1 MKKVIVVGGGITGLS
16 AAYTLQKAVES
27 GEQVD
32 YLLIEKDDRLGGKI
46 ITEKID
52 GFTIEGGPDCFLSE
66 KPWVGQ
72 MAEKLG
78 IADRLMGSNEASKRT
93 FVFADGKLHKLPDG
107 LMGLVPT
114 KLVPFALSP
123 LISWPGKIRMAF
135 DLVIPQKKTDEDET
149 LGSFV
154 TRRLGKEAL
163 DKIAEPLIGGIHA
176 GDPDQMSLKASFPRF
191 IQMERKYGSLL
202 KAMLAARKNAP
213 KPKPPEP
220 GKVQKTFFMT
230 FVGGMGELVDKIVE
244 NLDKSKIMT
253 GKTVKNIKK
262 TPAGKYMVDIEG
274 LEPLEADAVI
284 VTTPAHH
291 AAEIVKEFDPVLS
304 ENLAGIPQA
313 TSATVNLAFKRSD
326 VQGSVEA
333 FGFIV
338 PISEK
343 RKIKAATYSSTKWN
357 HRTPNDDYVLI
368 RAFVGG
374 ATNQELVFQEDD
386 RLLEMVLGELREI
399 IGLTARPVMH
409 KIYRWVNG
417 MPQYTVGHLDRVAN
431 IEARTASNKGFYVV
445 GASYKAV
452 GVGDC
457 INVGSQAAEHAL
469 AYVKEAPGEPGEKRK
484 EKKANKE
491 SA

>member
-1 MKKVIVVGGGITGLS
+1 MKKVVVIGGGITGLS
-16 AAYTLQKAVES
+16 AAYELQKALES

-32 YLLIEKDDRLGGKI
+32 YLLVEKDNRLGGKI
-46 ITEKID
+46 FTEKID
-52 GFTIEGGPDCFLSE
+52 GYTVEAGPDCFLSE

-72 MAEKLG
+72 MAQKIG
-78 IADRLMGSNEASKRT
+78 ISDRLMGSNEASKRT
-93 FVFADGKLHKLPDG
+93 YVYADGRLNQLPDG

-114 KLVPFALSP
+114 KLIPFALSP

-135 DLVIPQKKTDEDET
+135 DLIIPQKKTDSDET

-191 IQMERKYGSLL
+191 IQMEQKYGSLI
-202 KAMLAARKNAP
+202 KAMLIARKNAP

-230 FVGGMGELVDKIVE
+230 FAGGMSELTEAIVS
-244 NLDKSKIMT
+244 NLDKSKILT
-253 GKTVKNIKK
+253 GKTVTK
-262 TPAGKYMVDIEG
+262 
-274 LEPLEADAVI
+274 
-284 VTTPAHH
+284 
-291 AAEIVKEFDPVLS
+291 IVKEAVDGYVVYIDGMDPFRAEAVILTAPS
-304 ENLAGIPQA
+304 HEAAVIIKEVDKTMADNLAGIPQA

-326 VQGSVEA
+326 INKSLEA

-343 RKIKAATYSSTKWN
+343 RKIKAGTYSSTKWN
-357 HRTPNDDYVLI
+357 YRTPSDDYVLI

-374 ATNQELVFQEDD
+374 ARNQELVFQDD
-386 RLLEMVLGELREI
+386 DKMLEMVLAELRDI

-409 KIYRWVNG
+409 KIYRWIKG
-417 MPQYTVGHLDRVAN
+417 MPQYTVGHLERVAN
-431 IEARTASNKGFYVV
+431 IEARVQANPGIYVV
-445 GASYKAV
+445 GGSYKGV

-457 INVGSQAAEHAL
+457 INVGFQAAGSAL
-469 AYVKEAPGEPGEKRK
+469 THVKGLKDAGTGEKENTTKR
-484 EKKANKE
+484 EPA
-491 SA
+491 

>member
-1 MKKVIVVGGGITGLS
+1 MKKVVIIGGGITGLS
-16 AAYTLQKAVES
+16 AAYTVQKAQEA

-32 YLLIEKDDRLGGKI
+32 YLLIEKENRLGGKI

-52 GFTIEGGPDCFLSE
+52 GFTVEGGPDCFLSE
-66 KPWVGQ
+66 KPWIGQ

-78 IADRLMGSNEASKRT
+78 IADRMIGSNEASKRT
-93 FVFADGKLHKLPDG
+93 YVFADGKLHKLPDG

-114 KLVPFALSP
+114 KIVPFALSP

-135 DLVIPQKKTDEDET
+135 DFIIPQKKIDEDET

-191 IQMERKYGSLL
+191 IQMEQKYGSLIR
-202 KAMLAARKNAP
+202 AMLAGRRNMP
-213 KPKPPEP
+213 KPKPPVP
-220 GKVQKTFFMT
+220 GQVQKTFFMT
-230 FVGGMGELVDKIVE
+230 FVDGMNELPEKIVE
-244 NLDKSKIMT
+244 NLNKSKILT
-253 GKTVKNIKK
+253 GKTVKNIVK
-262 TPAGKYMVDIEG
+262 TASGRYKVDIEG
-274 LEPLEADAVI
+274 MDPVEADAVI
-284 VTTPAHH
+284 LTTPAHK
-291 AAEIVKEFDPVLS
+291 AAEIVGTFDTALA
-304 ENLAGIPQA
+304 ENLAGIPLA

-326 VQGSVEA
+326 VSKSLEA

-374 ATNQELVFQEDD
+374 ARNQELVFQDD
-386 RLLEMVLGELREI
+386 DKLLEMVLVELKDI
-399 IGLTARPVMH
+399 IGLTARPVMT

-417 MPQYTVGHLDRVAN
+417 MPQYTVGHLERVAN
-431 IEARTASNKGFYVV
+431 IEARVLANPGFYVV
-445 GASYKAV
+445 GGSYKGV

-457 INVGSQAAEHAL
+457 MNAGAQAADKAIAL
-469 AYVKEAPGEPGEKRK
+469 
-484 EKKANKE
+484 
-491 SA
+491 